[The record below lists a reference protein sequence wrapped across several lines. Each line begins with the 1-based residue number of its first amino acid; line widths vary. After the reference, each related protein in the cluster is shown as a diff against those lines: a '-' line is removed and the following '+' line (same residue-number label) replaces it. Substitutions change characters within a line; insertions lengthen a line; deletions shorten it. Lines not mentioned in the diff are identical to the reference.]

1 MDKVKQGVNEYM
13 KKEFKPLKVDT
24 VKNLAEKEFESI
36 DPLIDHFLPGKG
48 LYLLCGSAKVGKSWM
63 ALQIALC
70 ISTGMNLWNYE
81 TRKKEVLYLC
91 LEDGENRL
99 QDRLF
104 SIANEWP
111 GEFRY
116 ATDAAPIGN
125 GLEEQLEQQIIDYP
139 NTGLFI
145 IDTLA
150 AIRCEQN
157 RDDVNSKNP
166 YQGDYNTITPLH
178 KFCEDHNV
186 TILLVHHTRKM
197 RSPDPFDDILGTN
210 GLFGASDGAFIM
222 RKESDDTDVKLHLR
236 SRDMEERIMTIRF
249 NNTLSHW
256 ELVKENTPVEDAF
269 QTDDDLRKALD
280 YLKEH
285 GSFDGTATEFCNLIK
300 ASKKPQSISGKI
312 WNRRND
318 LAKLGFSFAR
328 DHRRD
333 GTYFTFARIDRRE
346 QDLQGKSKH
355 GCYPFDYVI
364 QDSSGVYH
372 ILSVDKTV
380 TSSQSSQTA

>member
-1 MDKVKQGVNEYM
+1 M

-111 GEFRY
+111 REFMY

-125 GLEEQLEQQIIDYP
+125 GLEEQLEQQIKDYP
-139 NTGLFI
+139 DTGLFI

-157 RDDVNSKNP
+157 RNDVNSKNP
-166 YQGDYNTITPLH
+166 YQGDYNTIAPLH
-178 KFCEDHNV
+178 KFCEEHNV

-300 ASKKPQSISGKI
+300 ASKKLQSISRKI
-312 WNRRND
+312 WNRRTD
-318 LAKLGFSFAR
+318 LTKLGFSFAR

-346 QDLQGKSKH
+346 QDLQGNSKH

>member
-1 MDKVKQGVNEYM
+1 M
-13 KKEFKPLKVDT
+13 KKDFKPLKVDN
-24 VKNLAEKEFESI
+24 VSNLANKEFEAI

-70 ISTGMNLWNYE
+70 ISSGMNLWNYD
-81 TRKKEVLYLC
+81 TKKKEVLYLC
-91 LEDGENRL
+91 LEDGEKRL

-104 SIANEWP
+104 SIAQEWP
-111 GEFRY
+111 QEFMY
-116 ATDAAPIGN
+116 TTNADPIGN
-125 GLEEQLEQQIIDYP
+125 GLEDQLEDALKAHPGI
-139 NTGLFI
+139 GLFI

-157 RDDVNSKNP
+157 TADVNTKNP
-166 YQGDYNTITPLH
+166 YQGDYNTIAPLH
-178 KFCEDHNV
+178 KFCEEHNV
-186 TILLVHHTRKM
+186 AILLVHHTRKM
-197 RSPDPFDDILGTN
+197 RSVDPFDDILGTN
-210 GLFGASDGAFIM
+210 GLFGASDGAFIF
-222 RKESDDTDVKLHLR
+222 RKESADTDVKLHLR
-236 SRDMEERIMTIRF
+236 SRDMEERILTIRF
-249 NNTLSHW
+249 NSTLSHW

-269 QTDDDLRKALD
+269 QTDEDLKKALD

-285 GSFDGTATEFCNLIK
+285 GSFDGTATEFCERIK

-318 LAKLGFSFAR
+318 LAKLGFSFIR

-333 GTYFTFARIDRRE
+333 GTYFSFARIDQKESETTE
-346 QDLQGKSKH
+346 Q

-364 QDSSGVYH
+364 QDSAGVYH
-372 ILSVDKTV
+372 LCGGNKAV